1 MTAFHHEAVFYAT
14 DDEYVAGTV
23 PEIRWTVGQGGAV
36 LVAVGDAKRRLLG
49 EALGAEAE
57 QARFVDMEA
66 LGRNPGCIIPAW
78 REFLNDS
85 GPEPVLGIGEPAWP
99 GRSDAELVEC
109 SRHESLLN
117 LAFDGGRPW
126 RLLCP
131 YDTGALAAGVV
142 AEARRNHPYVRDHG
156 SSDASGEYGGRQAI
170 LEREDDLPE
179 PPRQP
184 LELGFTAGDL
194 PLVRHFTSERARSAG
209 LRSDRVPDLVLAI
222 DELVANSLRHGG
234 GRGLL
239 RMWEQDATFL
249 CEVVDAGHIVDPL
262 AGRGRRDLAGT
273 NGRGLWIV
281 NHLCDLVQVRSTPR
295 GTVVRVHMRLG

>member
-1 MTAFHHEAVFYAT
+1 MTAFHHEAVFYET
-14 DDEYVAGTV
+14 DDEYVAVMV
-23 PEIRWTVGQGGAV
+23 PDILATVGRDGAV
-36 LVAVGDAKRRLLG
+36 LAAVAGAKRQLLA
-49 EALGAEAE
+49 EALGTDAGRV
-57 QARFVDMEA
+57 RFTDMEA
-66 LGRNPGCIIPAW
+66 LGRNPACIIPAW
-78 REFLNDS
+78 REFLHDA
-85 GPEPVLGIGEPAWP
+85 GPEPVLGIGEPVWP

-117 LAFDGGRPW
+117 LAFDKGRAW
-126 RLLCP
+126 HLLCP
-131 YDTGALAAGVV
+131 YDVRTLADGVLD
-142 AEARRNHPYVRDHG
+142 EARRNHPYVRSHG
-156 SSDASGEYGGRQAI
+156 SSDTSGVYGGQAA
-170 LEREDDLPE
+170 LAWEDQLPA

-184 LELGFTAGDL
+184 VELGFTEGDL
-194 PLVRHFTSERARSAG
+194 PLVRHFASERARSAG
-209 LRSDRVPDLVLAI
+209 MRGERIGDLVLAI
-222 DELVANSLRHGG
+222 HELVANSLRHGG

-239 RMWEQDATFL
+239 RMWEQDGTFL